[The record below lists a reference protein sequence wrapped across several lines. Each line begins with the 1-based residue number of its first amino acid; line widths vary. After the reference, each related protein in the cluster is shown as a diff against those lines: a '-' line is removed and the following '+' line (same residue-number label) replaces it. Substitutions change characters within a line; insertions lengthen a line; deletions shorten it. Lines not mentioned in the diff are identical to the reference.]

1 MNELSLNVILECI
14 YQLDPQLLP
23 FYHSPQLGKIF
34 SLRQVVMKAE
44 GNQKSKN
51 LKEKK
56 GKYFAH
62 FPYFLD
68 KRHYVLSRKKF
79 LVNLM
84 QVMASFALCSQ
95 IISDCF
101 ITFHSA
107 LETFLFKYND
117 PNVSSPKQKSNLG
130 HFPRSNVE
138 IRVC

>member
-14 YQLDPQLLP
+14 YQVEPQLLP
-23 FYHSPQLGKIF
+23 FYHSSPLGKIF

-44 GNQKSKN
+44 GNHKSKN

-56 GKYFAH
+56 GKYFVH

-68 KRHYVLSRKKF
+68 KKDYVLSTKKF
-79 LVNLM
+79 FVNLM
-84 QVMASFALCSQ
+84 QVMASFAICSQ

-107 LETFLFKYND
+107 LETFLFKFID
-117 PNVSSPKQKSNLG
+117 RNVNSS
-130 HFPRSNVE
+130 
-138 IRVC
+138 

>member
-68 KRHYVLSRKKF
+68 KRHLCTFQKEIF
-79 LVNLM
+79 G
-84 QVMASFALCSQ
+84 QFDASYGFFCS
-95 IISDCF
+95 
-101 ITFHSA
+101 
-107 LETFLFKYND
+107 LL
-117 PNVSSPKQKSNLG
+117 PN
-130 HFPRSNVE
+130 HF
-138 IRVC
+138 